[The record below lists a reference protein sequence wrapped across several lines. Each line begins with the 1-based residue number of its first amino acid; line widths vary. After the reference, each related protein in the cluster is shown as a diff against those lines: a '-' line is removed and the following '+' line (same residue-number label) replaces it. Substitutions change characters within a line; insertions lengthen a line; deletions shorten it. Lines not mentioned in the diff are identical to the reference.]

1 MPDNKTK
8 RKPQDAS
15 RINLNQ
21 PYEVDYWC
29 NHFGCSEDRLRKAVG
44 EVGTSK
50 DAVAKYLNR

>member
-8 RKPQDAS
+8 KKPQDAS

-29 NHFGCSEDRLRKAVG
+29 KHFGCSEVRLRKAVD